1 MSKVVDRMLTTIDN
15 PYDPFDQ
22 FDQWYAFDTQMG
34 YHTCSYLARV
44 CKSSPELSEKDQDM
58 LTYAAMDEIVAN
70 DPTHMYKQVER
81 EIDI

>member
-34 YHTCSYLARV
+34 YHTCSYLARL
-44 CKSSPELSEKDQDM
+44 CKSSPELSEIDQDM
-58 LTYAAMDEIVAN
+58 LTYTAMDEIVAN
-70 DPTHMYKQVER
+70 DPTKMYKQVER
-81 EIDI
+81 EIDV